1 MLTKRWSPS
10 ESVQLLLPPTS
21 TTCNIYNSNHPS
33 IPLSTHPSINVAIYP
48 SSHPSIFI
56 HPAIPPSIN
65 IPIHASIH
73 RSIHIPIHPSISRS
87 IHPYPNPSIHIDW
100 SLLPLRSSGSSPA
113 TDLPHWEAST
123 DENWSQ
129 HTEGTNLN
137 RQQKN
142 GLTDVSVYYNVV
154 WCCAYLNGQQR
165 HCFRDYYT

>member
-1 MLTKRWSPS
+1 MQMLTKRWSHS

-48 SSHPSIFI
+48 SSHPSNFI
-56 HPAIPPSIN
+56 HPSIPPSIN

-73 RSIHIPIHPSISRS
+73 PSIHIPI
-87 IHPYPNPSIHIDW
+87 NPQSTMWIPHWLIAVAPQVQW
-100 SLLPLRSSGSSPA
+100 ILPCHRPPPLRGFDRWKP
-113 TDLPHWEAST
+113 AST
-123 DENWSQ
+123 HRRYISQ
-129 HTEGTNLN
+129 QAT
-137 RQQKN
+137 KN